1 MNEHRISPRRRVLK
15 TGQIAF
21 SDKVPKLECTVR
33 NLSETG
39 ALLEISTT
47 VGMPASFGLFI
58 DGVRHPLRKTREQSR
73 RIGPSAPSGLSST
86 GWHCF
91 DLPLQRPFRG
101 R

>member
-39 ALLEISTT
+39 ACLQISTT
-47 VGMPASFGLFI
+47 VGMPASFGLFV
-58 DGVRHPLRKTREQSR
+58 DGVRHSCQVVWRTETRL
-73 RIGPSAPSGLSST
+73 GVT
-86 GWHCF
+86 F
-91 DLPLQRPFRG
+91 T
-101 R
+101 

>member
-1 MNEHRISPRRRVLK
+1 MNEHRISPRRRILK

-39 ALLEISTT
+39 ALLQISTT

-58 DGVRHPLRKTREQSR
+58 DGVRYSCRVVWQSQTRL
-73 RIGPSAPSGLSST
+73 GVT
-86 GWHCF
+86 F
-91 DLPLQRPFRG
+91 T
-101 R
+101 

>member
-39 ALLEISTT
+39 ACLQVSTT
-47 VGMPASFGLFI
+47 VGMPASFGLFVATPATSY
-58 DGVRHPLRKTREQSR
+58 GEPRPGWGSRLHSRK
-73 RIGPSAPSGLSST
+73 PGLSEP
-86 GWHCF
+86 G
-91 DLPLQRPFRG
+91 LRG
-101 R
+101 ISLGLA